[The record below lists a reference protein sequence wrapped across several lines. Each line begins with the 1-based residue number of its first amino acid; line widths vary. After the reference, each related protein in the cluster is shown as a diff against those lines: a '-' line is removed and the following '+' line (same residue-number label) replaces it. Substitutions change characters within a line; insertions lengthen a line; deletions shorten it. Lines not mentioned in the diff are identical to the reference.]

1 MNTDKKLTLFAI
13 LIAGVFIIPAL
24 IFNKPIIALIGVIFD
39 FMPLLFGWVRKAAI
53 TISFPVAFGVVI
65 AFTYL
70 FFIIW
75 LFGPRILT
83 ARILFGEFWFL
94 TVIARAE

>member
-1 MNTDKKLTLFAI
+1 MTTDKKLTLFCI
-13 LIAGVFIIPAL
+13 LIAGIFIIPSL
-24 IFNKPIIALIGVIFD
+24 VFNKPIIALIGVIFD
-39 FMPLLFGWVRKAAI
+39 LLPLIFGWIKKAAI

-83 ARILFGEFWFL
+83 MRILFGEFWFL
-94 TVIARAE
+94 TVIARLE

>member
-1 MNTDKKLTLFAI
+1 MISEKKLTLFCI
-13 LIAGVFIIPAL
+13 LIAGLFIIPSL
-24 IFNKPIIALIGVIFD
+24 IFNKPIIALIGVVFD
-39 FMPLLFGWVRKAAI
+39 FLPLIFGWLKKAVI

-70 FFIIW
+70 FFVIW

-83 ARILFGEFWFL
+83 MRILFGEFWFL
-94 TVIARAE
+94 TVIARIE

>member
-1 MNTDKKLTLFAI
+1 MTTDKELTLFCI
-13 LIAGVFIIPAL
+13 LIAGIFIIPSL
-24 IFNKPIIALIGVIFD
+24 VFNKPIIALIGVIFD
-39 FMPLLFGWVRKAAI
+39 LLPLIFGWLKKAAI
-53 TISFPVAFGVVI
+53 TTSFPVAFGVVI

-83 ARILFGEFWFL
+83 MRILFGEFWFL
-94 TVIARAE
+94 TVIARLE

>member
-1 MNTDKKLTLFAI
+1 MTTDKELTLFCI
-13 LIAGVFIIPAL
+13 LIAGIFIIPSL
-24 IFNKPIIALIGVIFD
+24 VFNKPIIALIGVIFD
-39 FMPLLFGWVRKAAI
+39 LLPLIFGWLKKAAI

-83 ARILFGEFWFL
+83 MRILFGEFWFL
-94 TVIARAE
+94 TVIARLE